1 MNITVEQVLSIY
13 PLSEGKLVAGQSGA
27 SRLVKSVKVMDT
39 PDIADWIKEGEM
51 VFTTAYWMKDVP
63 DDAIPLLRKLN
74 QRRSAALGIKIGRS
88 WDEVPEPIL
97 EEANRLD
104 FPLIKLP
111 YECSF
116 SDHLHGL
123 FHVEMHYH
131 TQILH
136 TVLEKQKRLM
146 QFALRPDRINH
157 FFQKLLAIL
166 GYPIA
171 VVGSR
176 GQLVFNATS
185 FGASQL
191 LHGWPWEKEAQW
203 AFVEESRCF
212 RVPLME
218 HEECI
223 GYMVIFPEN
232 PVPVKVEE
240 ELFLQTAEIISYHMG
255 VIFNEYRNHA
265 AQNDLG
271 VLLSRYLR
279 GSGTIEALTEEAARR
294 GIPLFQGAYRGL
306 LALVSPDAG
315 GVEKDRLLRNIR
327 EEMQYHPEL
336 KEMAIIHF
344 CIQEGLFSVILA
356 DAPGAEGKLPD
367 LLRTCLRG
375 VLQEDCG
382 APLRICISN
391 KKNRPGQLR
400 DAYKECL
407 ETARLSDRLG
417 IRDAVVQFGTVELAY
432 LFQHVPKEHM
442 QTYVNEVLEM
452 LLKKDPEYSQE
463 MLRTL
468 ETFIENDGQV
478 NETAKQLLI
487 HRNTAAY
494 RLEKI
499 GELLEVD
506 YKKINDLLRL
516 KLAFTFKQMLKPM

>member
-39 PDIADWIKEGEM
+39 PDIADWFREGEM
-51 VFTTAYWMKDVP
+51 VFTTAYLMKDVP
-63 DDAIPLLRKLN
+63 YDAISLLRKLN
-74 QRRSAALGIKIGRS
+74 QCRSAGLGIKIGRF
-88 WDEVPEPIL
+88 WDKVPEPIL

-104 FPLIKLP
+104 FPLIELP
-111 YECSF
+111 YECFF
-116 SDHLHGL
+116 SDQMNGM
-123 FHVEMHYH
+123 FHIEMQYH

-136 TVLEKQKRLM
+136 SVLDKQMRLM
-146 QFALRPDRINH
+146 QFALRPDRIDH
-157 FFQKLLAIL
+157 FFQKLLGIL

-176 GQLVFNATS
+176 GQVIFNATS

-191 LHGWPWEKEAQW
+191 LHGWTWEKEAQW

-212 RVPLME
+212 RVPLKE
-218 HEECI
+218 HDECI

-232 PVPVKVEE
+232 PHRVKVEE

-255 VIFNEYRNHA
+255 VILNEYRNHA

-271 VLLSRYLR
+271 LLLSRYLR

-306 LALVSPDAG
+306 LSIISPDTG
-315 GVEKDRLLRNIR
+315 YREKDSLLRNIR

-336 KEMAIIHF
+336 KEMAVIHF
-344 CIQEGLFSVILA
+344 SIQEGLFSVFLV
-356 DAPGAEGKLPD
+356 DAPGADGKLND

-375 VLQEDCG
+375 VLQEDSG
-382 APLRICISN
+382 TPLRICVSN
-391 KKNRPGQLR
+391 KKNRPDQLR
-400 DAYKECL
+400 DAYNECL
-407 ETARLSDRLG
+407 ETSRLADRLG
-417 IRDAVVQFGTVELAY
+417 IREAVVQFGAVELAY
-432 LFQHVPKEHM
+432 LFQHVPREHM

-468 ETFIENDGQV
+468 EAFIENDGQV
-478 NETAKQLLI
+478 NETAKQMLI
-487 HRNTAAY
+487 HRNTVAY
-494 RLEKI
+494 RLEKV

-516 KLAFTFKQMLKPM
+516 KLAFTFRQMLKPM